1 MGEDDSHSPFF
12 DVYSPTFIDDLLEYY
27 FVLFIEAGGSYSDFE
42 NMTLAEIKM
51 FVDGYNNRLS
61 TQRRIN
67 ADRDYRLALLISS
80 NIGGLLSKKAKP
92 IKFDEMY
99 GDYFEDKEENNQQNN
114 DNSDEN
120 EAVLMAHLIQ
130 MEQFVNR
137 HNAKF
142 NKKGRE
148 KINE

>member
-1 MGEDDSHSPFF
+1 
-12 DVYSPTFIDDLLEYY
+12 
-27 FVLFIEAGGSYSDFE
+27 
-42 NMTLAEIKM
+42 
-51 FVDGYNNRLS
+51 
-61 TQRRIN
+61 
-67 ADRDYRLALLISS
+67 
-80 NIGGLLSKKAKP
+80 
-92 IKFDEMY
+92 MY